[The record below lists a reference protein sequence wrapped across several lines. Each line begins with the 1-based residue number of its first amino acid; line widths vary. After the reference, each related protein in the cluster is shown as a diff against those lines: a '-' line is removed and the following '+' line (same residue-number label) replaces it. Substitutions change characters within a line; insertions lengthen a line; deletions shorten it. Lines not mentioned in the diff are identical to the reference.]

1 MAIDLIG
8 RAAQRLAGK
17 RDTSLVERAMAAR
30 DAQAKDE
37 TDASQATVPE
47 ATVVALAGNA
57 APAVAHALNGE
68 RLNGAANGV
77 AAAVVGGRSSS
88 QRIEIDLNRLR
99 LAGMVVPG
107 SEVSRIAEE
116 FRIIKRPLLL
126 KAFAK
131 GPERIEN
138 GHVIM
143 VTSARPD
150 EGKSFI
156 ALNLAMSLASEPN
169 LNVLLVDAD
178 FHNPTVPLG
187 LDFKADRG
195 LIDVLLDSKIEMS
208 DLLLRTNVGN
218 LTVLPAGRRHPNAT
232 ELLAS
237 KRMAQLVDEI
247 ARRYADRVIVFD
259 SPPVLASSEP
269 SVLALHVGQVAFV
282 IEAES
287 TGRRAVE
294 EALSMISGCKHISLI
309 LNKRRAWMG
318 SEHFGAYYGYG
329 GYGAPAGG

>member
-1 MAIDLIG
+1 MAIDLIS

-17 RDTSLVERAMAAR
+17 REASLVERAMAAR
-30 DAQAKDE
+30 
-37 TDASQATVPE
+37 E
-47 ATVVALAGNA
+47 APAPAAEQDVLPLPTPAIVQRVNSEHVNGNAVHEA
-57 APAVAHALNGE
+57 APAAMRA
-68 RLNGAANGV
+68 RP
-77 AAAVVGGRSSS
+77 
-88 QRIEIDLNRLR
+88 RIDIDLNRLR
-99 LAGMVVPG
+99 LAGMVVPN
-107 SEVSRIAEE
+107 SDSSRIAEE

-131 GPERIEN
+131 GADRLEN

-150 EGKSFI
+150 EGKSFV

-187 LDFKADRG
+187 LDFKSERG
-195 LIDVLLDSKIEMS
+195 LIDALLDDTI
-208 DLLLRTNVGN
+208 DLGDVLLRTNLSN
-218 LTVLPAGRRHPNAT
+218 LTILPAGRRHPSAT

-237 KRMAQLVDEI
+237 KRMVQLVDEI

-269 SVLALHVGQVAFV
+269 SVLALHVGQIAFV
-282 IEAES
+282 IEAEA

-294 EALSMISGCKHISLI
+294 EALSMVSGCKNISLI
-309 LNKRRAWMG
+309 LNKRRGWMG

-329 GYGAPAGG
+329 GYGTAGAS

>member
-17 RDTSLVERAMAAR
+17 RDGSLVERAMAAR
-30 DAQAKDE
+30 EAQAAP
-37 TDASQATVPE
+37 DAA
-47 ATVVALAGNA
+47 ALAGANGAAA
-57 APAVAHALNGE
+57 APLADVTPLAANGE
-68 RLNGAANGV
+68 RANGAA
-77 AAAVVGGRSSS
+77 ARGRIS
-88 QRIEIDLNRLR
+88 RAIEIDLNRLR
-99 LAGMVVPG
+99 LAGMVVPN
-107 SEVSRIAEE
+107 SETSRIAEE

-131 GPERIEN
+131 GPERIDN

-143 VTSARPD
+143 VTSARPN
-150 EGKSFI
+150 EGKSFV

-195 LIDVLLDSKIEMS
+195 LIDALLDEREDLS
-208 DLLLRTNVGN
+208 DLMLRTNLGN
-218 LTVLPAGRRHPNAT
+218 LSVLPAGHRHPNAT

-287 TGRRAVE
+287 TSRRAVE
-294 EALSMISGCKHISLI
+294 EALNMISGCKHINLV

-318 SEHFGAYYGYG
+318 SEQFGAYYGYG
-329 GYGAPAGG
+329 GYYGGGTGA

>member
-1 MAIDLIG
+1 MAIDLIS

-17 RDTSLVERAMAAR
+17 REASLVERAMAAR
-30 DAQAKDE
+30 EAPAPLPAQDDVVLPLPAQALVQRINGE
-37 TDASQATVPE
+37 HVNGA
-47 ATVVALAGNA
+47 A
-57 APAVAHALNGE
+57 APAPT
-68 RLNGAANGV
+68 
-77 AAAVVGGRSSS
+77 AAARPRP
-88 QRIEIDLNRLR
+88 RIDIDLNRLR
-99 LAGMVVPG
+99 MAGMVVPN
-107 SEVSRIAEE
+107 SESSRIAEE

-131 GPERIEN
+131 GTDRLEN

-187 LDFKADRG
+187 LDFKAERG
-195 LIDVLLDSKIEMS
+195 LIDALLDDTV
-208 DLLLRTNVGN
+208 DLGDVLLRTNLSN
-218 LTVLPAGRRHPNAT
+218 LTILPAGRRHPSAT

-237 KRMAQLVDEI
+237 KRMVQLVDEI

-269 SVLALHVGQVAFV
+269 SVLALHVGQIAFV
-282 IEAES
+282 VEAET
-287 TGRRAVE
+287 TGRRAIE
-294 EALSMISGCKHISLI
+294 EALSMVSGCKDISLI
-309 LNKRRAWMG
+309 LNKRRGWMG

-329 GYGAPAGG
+329 GYGTAAT

>member
-30 DAQAKDE
+30 DTQAKDVKDE
-37 TDASQATVPE
+37 AEAPE
-47 ATVVALAGNA
+47 ATVVPLAANAGA
-57 APAVAHALNGE
+57 APAVQVAIGE
-68 RLNGAANGV
+68 RVNGIVNGAV
-77 AAAVVGGRSSS
+77 ASAAGGRIS

-150 EGKSFI
+150 EGKSFV

-187 LDFKADRG
+187 LDFKAERG
-195 LIDVLLDSKIEMS
+195 LIDVLLDSKIELS
-208 DLLLRTNVGN
+208 DLLLRTNLGN

>member
-17 RDTSLVERAMAAR
+17 RDSSLVERAMAAR
-30 DAQAKDE
+30 EAQA
-37 TDASQATVPE
+37 ATALEEPP
-47 ATVVALAGNA
+47 VVVTPLPSPGMNG
-57 APAVAHALNGE
+57 VSSAHANGE
-68 RLNGAANGV
+68 RHI
-77 AAAVVGGRSSS
+77 AAASPARSS
-88 QRIEIDLNRLR
+88 RTIEIDLNRLR
-99 LAGMVVPG
+99 MAGMVVPN
-107 SEVSRIAEE
+107 SETSRIAEE

-131 GPERIEN
+131 GPERIDN

-143 VTSARPD
+143 VTSARPN
-150 EGKSFI
+150 EGKSFV
-156 ALNLAMSLASEPN
+156 ALNLAMSFASEPN

-187 LDFKADRG
+187 LDFKSDRG
-195 LIDVLLDSKIEMS
+195 LIDALLDEKVDLS
-208 DLLLRTNVGN
+208 DLLLRTNLGN
-218 LTVLPAGRRHPNAT
+218 LTILPAGRRHPNAT

-247 ARRYADRVIVFD
+247 ARRYSDRVVVFD

-269 SVLALHVGQVAFV
+269 GVLALHVGQVAFV
-282 IEAES
+282 VEAES

-294 EALSMISGCKHISLI
+294 EALNMITGCKNINLV
-309 LNKRRAWMG
+309 LNKRRGWMG
-318 SEHFGAYYGYG
+318 SEQFGSYYGYG
-329 GYGAPAGG
+329 GYYGNSSGA

>member
-30 DAQAKDE
+30 DAQQVKDE
-37 TDASQATVPE
+37 ADVHETAAPQ
-47 ATVVALAGNA
+47 ATVVALAA
-57 APAVAHALNGE
+57 AAASAMPDAAKSEHMNGT
-68 RLNGAANGV
+68 ANGV
-77 AAAVVGGRSSS
+77 AAAVLPRGSS
-88 QRIEIDLNRLR
+88 RIDIDLNRLR

-107 SEVSRIAEE
+107 SDVSRIAEE

-150 EGKSFI
+150 EGKSFV

-195 LIDVLLDSKIEMS
+195 LIDVLLDGKTELS

-329 GYGAPAGG
+329 GYGAAPAGG

>member
-1 MAIDLIG
+1 MAIDLIS

-17 RDTSLVERAMAAR
+17 HDSSLVERAMAAR
-30 DAQAKDE
+30 ETQAK
-37 TDASQATVPE
+37 VPE
-47 ATVVALAGNA
+47 PAPRAEL
-57 APAVAHALNGE
+57 PAVEASPLAANGSAEPQLNGAAM
-68 RLNGAANGV
+68 NGAANG
-77 AAAVVGGRSSS
+77 AAAHPRTGRS
-88 QRIEIDLNRLR
+88 IEIDLNRLR

-107 SEVSRIAEE
+107 SDISRIAEE

-131 GPERIEN
+131 GPERIDN

-143 VTSARPD
+143 VTSARPN
-150 EGKSFI
+150 EGKSFV
-156 ALNLAMSLASEPN
+156 ALNLAMSFASEPN

-187 LDFKADRG
+187 LEFKAERG
-195 LIDVLLDSKIEMS
+195 LIDALLDDKVELS
-208 DLLLRTNVGN
+208 DLMLRTNLGN
-218 LTVLPAGRRHPNAT
+218 LSVLPAGRRHPNAT

-237 KRMAQLVDEI
+237 RRMAQLVDEI
-247 ARRYADRVIVFD
+247 ARRYSDRVIVFD

-287 TGRRAVE
+287 TGRRAIE
-294 EALSMISGCKHISLI
+294 EALTMISGCKHINLV
-309 LNKRRAWMG
+309 LNKRRTWMG
-318 SEHFGAYYGYG
+318 SEQFGAYYGYG
-329 GYGAPAGG
+329 GYYGGGGG

>member
-1 MAIDLIG
+1 MAIDLIS

-17 RDTSLVERAMAAR
+17 REASLVERAMAAR
-30 DAQAKDE
+30 
-37 TDASQATVPE
+37 E
-47 ATVVALAGNA
+47 ATPAAEPEEAVVPLPTPPA
-57 APAVAHALNGE
+57 APRVNGE
-68 RLNGAANGV
+68 HVNGTV
-77 AAAVVGGRSSS
+77 APVVTRARP
-88 QRIEIDLNRLR
+88 RIEIDLNRLR
-99 LAGMVVPG
+99 LAGMVVPD
-107 SEVSRIAEE
+107 SESSRIAEE

-131 GPERIEN
+131 GSDRIEN

-150 EGKSFI
+150 EGKSFV

-187 LDFKADRG
+187 LDFKAERG
-195 LIDVLLDSKIEMS
+195 LIDALLDETV
-208 DLLLRTNVGN
+208 DLGDMLLRTNLNN
-218 LTVLPAGRRHPNAT
+218 LTILPAGRRHPNAT

-237 KRMAQLVDEI
+237 KRMVQLVDEI
-247 ARRYADRVIVFD
+247 ARRYSDRVIVFD

-269 SVLALHVGQVAFV
+269 SVLALHVGQIAFV
-282 IEAES
+282 VEAEA
-287 TGRRAVE
+287 TGRRAIE
-294 EALSMISGCKHISLI
+294 EALSMVSGCKNISLI
-309 LNKRRAWMG
+309 LNKRRGWMG

-329 GYGAPAGG
+329 GYGAAATT

>member
-17 RDTSLVERAMAAR
+17 RDSSLVERAMAAR
-30 DAQAKDE
+30 EAQAASAAE
-37 TDASQATVPE
+37 EPPVAVVTPLPQPGANGASQV
-47 ATVVALAGNA
+47 
-57 APAVAHALNGE
+57 H
-68 RLNGAANGV
+68 ANGDRFV
-77 AAAVVGGRSSS
+77 GAVNPARSS
-88 QRIEIDLNRLR
+88 RTIEIDLNRLR
-99 LAGMVVPG
+99 MAGMVVPN
-107 SEVSRIAEE
+107 SETSRIAEE

-131 GPERIEN
+131 GPERIDN

-143 VTSARPD
+143 VTSARPN

-156 ALNLAMSLASEPN
+156 ALNLAMSFASEPN

-187 LDFKADRG
+187 LDFKSDRG
-195 LIDVLLDSKIEMS
+195 LIDALLDEKVDLS
-208 DLLLRTNVGN
+208 DLLLRTNLGN
-218 LTVLPAGRRHPNAT
+218 LTILPAGRRHPNAT

-247 ARRYADRVIVFD
+247 ARRYSDRVVVFD

-269 SVLALHVGQVAFV
+269 GVLALHVGQVAFV
-282 IEAES
+282 VEAES

-294 EALSMISGCKHISLI
+294 EALNMITGCKNINLV
-309 LNKRRAWMG
+309 LNKRRGWMG
-318 SEHFGAYYGYG
+318 SEQFGSYYGYG
-329 GYGAPAGG
+329 GYYGNSSGA